1 MKSASTKEGG
11 EIIMLKLLRI
21 KQFRYFFLADIISG
35 FGVGLTTVGANWYL
49 LSQTKSSKLVGLY
62 LTVNVIAGFAMSPL
76 AGSLTDKCSR
86 KIVILWSFLG
96 RALPMLLIA
105 GYFLIWGFNL
115 YVMYFLASLTGAGW
129 ITYMSASR
137 SYIQSIIPEKL
148 LGSANSFVEVSLQV
162 GMFVAGAISGVILNY
177 TGFLAILVINII
189 MFLIGTVLI
198 MRIPKDVLHFAAEND
213 VHASF
218 INGIR
223 YIFSTRIVVIVGA
236 LSILPL
242 LVTQLFNVTSPAYVA
257 SVLNQNSI
265 VYGMADM
272 LYGIGGLTAGILT
285 GWIISKL
292 ENKKIIIAYF
302 FLASLALVS
311 LYAGRNVFLMYI
323 CTYVIGLSN
332 SSLRIVTN
340 TVLMKNVAASYMG
353 RTTSV
358 LNGTAQFIEIFASS
372 WMGIMNDQQGASFGF
387 LIMFIIMLIGLL
399 LSVLVKRMA

>member
-1 MKSASTKEGG
+1 LGPFC
-11 EIIMLKLLRI
+11 II
-21 KQFRYFFLADIISG
+21 
-35 FGVGLTTVGANWYL
+35 
-49 LSQTKSSKLVGLY
+49 
-62 LTVNVIAGFAMSPL
+62 
-76 AGSLTDKCSR
+76 
-86 KIVILWSFLG
+86 
-96 RALPMLLIA
+96 
-105 GYFLIWGFNL
+105 
-115 YVMYFLASLTGAGW
+115 
-129 ITYMSASR
+129 
-137 SYIQSIIPEKL
+137 
-148 LGSANSFVEVSLQV
+148 
-162 GMFVAGAISGVILNY
+162 Y
-177 TGFLAILVINII
+177 TPRI

-213 VHASF
+213 AHASF

-311 LYAGRNVFLMYI
+311 LYVGKNVSLMYI